1 MHTKNQKVGYP
12 DFRQVNISKKA
23 TNHPWNEEE
32 AEEAERPEEAE
43 EAEEA
48 KETHDFSG
56 Q

>member
-1 MHTKNQKVGYP
+1 M
-12 DFRQVNISKKA
+12 NISKKA
-23 TNHPWNEEE
+23 TNHPWNEQEE
-32 AEEAERPEEAE
+32 EEAERPE